1 MGKLHDIRLKND
13 LSDTTPEAQ
22 PKEVQ
27 PKLNY
32 NKMRNYSTSE
42 GTINTV
48 NSNLWDERNI
58 CKSSI
63 GYC

>member
-1 MGKLHDIRLKND
+1 MGKLHIRLKND
-13 LSDTTPEAQ
+13 LSDTTPKAQ
-22 PKEVQ
+22 PKEVK

-48 NSNLWDERNI
+48 NSNL
-58 CKSSI
+58 
-63 GYC
+63 